1 MKLSCKSS
9 LCMGLF
15 MGSMFA
21 THAYTYFMGGIW
33 IYKDFHN
40 SISGN
45 PYTSGD
51 ILSVFFGVLFG
62 MFAVGTAAPNIK
74 AISEGLVAGKMV
86 YDIIDRVPSI
96 LIDDQNAKKI
106 NLKGHI
112 EFKEISFVYPSRP
125 DQKVLT
131 DFSATFQLGKTTA
144 LVGPSGSGKS
154 TVV

>member
-1 MKLSCKSS
+1 
-9 LCMGLF
+9 MGLF

-21 THAYTYFMGGIW
+21 TYAYTYFMGGIW
-33 IYKDFHN
+33 IYRDFHN
-40 SISGN
+40 SISDK

-96 LIDDQNAKKI
+96 LIDD
-106 NLKGHI
+106 
-112 EFKEISFVYPSRP
+112 
-125 DQKVLT
+125 
-131 DFSATFQLGKTTA
+131 
-144 LVGPSGSGKS
+144 
-154 TVV
+154 